1 MAARP
6 SIALVLVGAFL
17 SLGASYRTQNFAVEA
32 PTREIAEQIGK
43 YAEQYR
49 REKAIDWLGQEMPP
63 WPQPCPLYVTVS
75 MKGSSGATSFA
86 FDRGQILGMKME
98 IQGSLDRLLA
108 SVLPHEVTHTVFAH
122 YFRQPVPRWAD
133 EGGSVLSE
141 DKQERDQHDR
151 LVREILS
158 RPGRAIPLRRLFRL
172 SQYPPDVMVLYA
184 EGFSVTE
191 FLVGKSGRAAF
202 LHFIAQGMQGDWD
215 GAVRAHYGFSNVN
228 ELEQAWLQHLR
239 ENRPGQNEVLASNR
253 DRRGP
258 IDADPAHRVVVRQT
272 APPAQPLLDAPQ
284 PIYRGQAEQEGG
296 YEVRPVSR
304 PLFPQDG
311 RNSPSTA
318 PSPGT
323 SLPPP
328 PQVRLGAP
336 QTNSPPPSTP
346 QLGQP
351 VPSNPVGY
359 SR

>member
-17 SLGASYRTQNFAVEA
+17 SLGASYRTQNFHVEA

-43 YAEQYR
+43 YAEHYR
-49 REKAIDWLGQEMPP
+49 REKALLWLGYEMPA
-63 WPQPCPLYVTVS
+63 WAEPCPLYVTVS

-86 FDRGQILGMKME
+86 FDRGQILGQKME

-151 LVREILS
+151 LVREILNH
-158 RPGRAIPLRRLFRL
+158 PGRAIPLSRLFRL
-172 SQYPPDVMVLYA
+172 KDYPHDVMVLYA
-184 EGFSVTE
+184 EGYSVTE
-191 FLVGKSGRAAF
+191 FLVGKSGRPAF
-202 LHFIAQGMQGDWD
+202 LNFIARGMQGDWD
-215 GAVRAHYGFSNVN
+215 GAARDHYGFGNVN
-228 ELEQAWLQHLR
+228 ELEKAWLQYLR
-239 ENRPGQNEVLASNR
+239 TNRPGQNEELASNR

-258 IDADPAHRVVVRQT
+258 VEADPARRLVVRQT
-272 APPAQPLLDAPQ
+272 APPAQPLLEAPQ
-284 PIYRGQAEQEGG
+284 PIYRGQSQPEGG

-304 PLFPQDG
+304 PVFPRDDD
-311 RNSPSTA
+311 RSL
-318 PSPGT
+318 PSPGIN
-323 SLPPP
+323 LPPP

-336 QTNSPPPSTP
+336 QGESPPPSTP
-346 QLGQP
+346 HLGQP
-351 VPSNPVGY
+351 VPPSNPVGY